1 MNTKKPILI
10 LFAVLLLAGVFTS
23 FNATTVHAAK
33 WTLNLD
39 ASSLSAVDSTITAS
53 GTQTH
58 GFRIGAVLTNA
69 SFTGNALTVYGWQFQ
84 ITYNATAFIPQG
96 DPNTLATPGN
106 PTGLYTDS
114 ATNTV
119 LYGATTSPTTCPSW
133 NSRLT
138 AGTAFGTNSISTSG
152 SVGQIQVAFT
162 MLGTNPAPVVSAASC
177 IFANVQ
183 FEIIN
188 PVTTPQTFTIS
199 NVVFVDNTGAN
210 IPGVV
215 PGAPVTETITDVPP
229 IARVVA
235 TGLPSGSSA
244 CVPVTGAVCSA
255 DAVQFDGTSSSG
267 AISAAAGTAGF
278 FWDFGD
284 PAAACGVTTNDDCDG
299 FYSGSTFSGG
309 ITCTNGN
316 LATFGCQGG
325 VAIHDYGVPGTFN
338 VTLRV
343 QDTAGNTGSARDTLG
358 NVILNNQPSHTQ
370 LLNFAVPIVSQAHP
384 TTTNI
389 TCSPGSVQVSQS
401 SSCTATV
408 TDTSASGATT
418 PTGTV
423 DFTTNSTAT
432 FTPAPSC
439 TLAAGATAGTA
450 TCSVTYT
457 PGASASGH
465 HLITGNYA
473 GDSSH
478 TTSSGTFLLAV
489 TPAPPHPTTTSV
501 ACSPGS
507 VQVST
512 ATTCTVTVTDT
523 SSSPTTPTGTVSFT
537 TNSTG
542 TFTPAASCTLAGT
555 AGTSTCSVTYT
566 PGASAVGHH
575 LITGN
580 YVGDSTHTSS
590 SGTFLLAV
598 TPAPPHTTT
607 TAVSCSPSSVPDNS
621 ATTCTAT
628 VTDTNA
634 SPTTPTGS
642 VSFTT
647 NSTGTFTPSASCTL
661 AAGAT
666 QGTATCSV
674 TYTPTVVGHHLI
686 TGNYAADSTH
696 TSSSGSFNLAST
708 QRTTTTTVACTPSPV
723 TGGSATSCTATVTD
737 STAAGTPV
745 TPTGTVSFT
754 TNSTGTFT
762 PSASCTLVAGTGTAS
777 CSVTYT
783 PGSTAVG
790 HHLITGTYPGD
801 ATHTTSNGSFN
812 LAVTAVPPHPT
823 TTTVQC
829 SPASV
834 QVSTPT
840 SCTVTVTDTSS
851 SPTTPTGTVSF
862 TSNSTGTFTPATSC
876 TLAAGAMAGTAT
888 CSVTYTP
895 GASATGHH
903 LITGNYAGDS
913 THTTSSGTFLLAVTP
928 APPHTTTTTVDC
940 TPSSVADNSASTC
953 TATVTDTNASP
964 TTPTGTVTFTTNST
978 GTFNPAAGTCTLAA
992 GATAGTA
999 TCSVSYTPTVV
1010 GHHLITGNYPGDS
1023 THTSSSGSFNLA
1035 STQRTTT
1042 TTVACTPAP
1051 VTTGSSTSCTAT
1063 VSDSTATGTVIT
1075 PTGTVSF
1082 TTNSTGTF
1090 SPATSCTLAASATA
1104 GTASCSVTYTPGITG
1119 HHLITGSYPGGT
1131 IFTASQGS
1139 YNLAVVTAP
1148 PHSTTIAVTC
1158 SPGSVQVSTPTTCTA
1173 TVTDTSSSPTTPTG
1187 SASFTTNS
1195 TGTFAPASGT
1205 CTLVAGATADTATC
1219 SLCYTPTVG
1228 GHHMITGSY
1237 GGDSTHSSSQ
1247 GSFVLAVTA
1256 PPHSTTTTLTC
1267 SPGTVQVGTPSTC
1280 TATVTDIDAS
1290 PTTPTGTVSF
1300 TTNSTGTFTP
1310 STSCTLAAGPT
1321 AGTASCSV
1329 TYTPDATAVGHHL
1342 ITGSYS
1348 GDSTHTSSS
1357 GSFNLDA
1364 TSVPPPPP
1372 HSTSTTVD
1380 CSPASVQA
1388 GSATS
1393 CTATVTDTSSSPTTP
1408 TGTVNFTTNSTG
1420 NFTPSP
1426 SCTLAPGATADTATC
1441 TVTYT
1446 PTVVGHHLITGNY
1459 AGDSTHDTS
1468 SGSFT
1473 LEVTT
1478 VPPHST
1484 TTSVSC
1490 SPGSVQA
1497 GTPTTCTATVTDTS
1511 ASGATTPTG
1520 TVSFTTNATGTFT
1533 PGNSCT
1539 LAEIITG
1546 TASCSVTYTPG
1557 VSAAGNHIITGNYAG
1572 DSTHNSRPG
1581 RFTLAVTAA
1590 PRHATTTTVSCS
1602 PSPTQVNSTASC
1614 TATVTDTN
1622 STPTTPT
1629 GAVVFG
1635 TNSTGTFAPT
1645 SASCTLAAGATVG
1658 AASCSVSY
1666 TPNVAGH
1673 HLINANYT
1681 GDSSHT
1687 SSTGQFNLATT
1698 SVTPTTHPT
1707 QTRVSCGPGSVPV
1720 NTPTTCTARVM
1731 DKSLTPTI
1739 PTGTVS
1745 FTTNDTGTFTPSAT
1759 CTLTPGPGS
1768 SMATC
1773 TVTFTP
1779 THAGRQLITAN
1790 YGGDSTHSASR
1801 DTFSVNVRGKGQTL
1815 LTFNGFDLDD
1825 YDNSVGQLQ
1834 VVVNG
1839 QQVVDI
1845 PAGLNQLTGTGD
1857 FSAYEARTLK
1867 FGPFDISSY
1876 LVTGQNTILFQ
1887 DQNPADHFGI
1897 VSRITITQ
1905 DNTLLLSAPK
1915 ARGVGG
1921 HSSFSYTFSNPP
1933 LAASSFSALNP
1944 DGQTVGTAPQETTL
1958 NFATTYT
1965 GGTGPFSCTFSFGD
1979 GQRTTVTGTN
1989 GACSASHNYDYSRTF
2004 NVRVKVRGSST
2015 SDLITTSLNI
2025 AVT

>member
-1 MNTKKPILI
+1 
-10 LFAVLLLAGVFTS
+10 
-23 FNATTVHAAK
+23 
-33 WTLNLD
+33 
-39 ASSLSAVDSTITAS
+39 
-53 GTQTH
+53 
-58 GFRIGAVLTNA
+58 
-69 SFTGNALTVYGWQFQ
+69 
-84 ITYNATAFIPQG
+84 
-96 DPNTLATPGN
+96 
-106 PTGLYTDS
+106 
-114 ATNTV
+114 
-119 LYGATTSPTTCPSW
+119 
-133 NSRLT
+133 
-138 AGTAFGTNSISTSG
+138 
-152 SVGQIQVAFT
+152 
-162 MLGTNPAPVVSAASC
+162 
-177 IFANVQ
+177 
-183 FEIIN
+183 
-188 PVTTPQTFTIS
+188 
-199 NVVFVDNTGAN
+199 
-210 IPGVV
+210 
-215 PGAPVTETITDVPP
+215 
-229 IARVVA
+229 
-235 TGLPSGSSA
+235 
-244 CVPVTGAVCSA
+244 
-255 DAVQFDGTSSSG
+255 
-267 AISAAAGTAGF
+267 
-278 FWDFGD
+278 
-284 PAAACGVTTNDDCDG
+284 
-299 FYSGSTFSGG
+299 
-309 ITCTNGN
+309 
-316 LATFGCQGG
+316 
-325 VAIHDYGVPGTFN
+325 
-338 VTLRV
+338 
-343 QDTAGNTGSARDTLG
+343 
-358 NVILNNQPSHTQ
+358 
-370 LLNFAVPIVSQAHP
+370 
-384 TTTNI
+384 
-389 TCSPGSVQVSQS
+389 
-401 SSCTATV
+401 
-408 TDTSASGATT
+408 
-418 PTGTV
+418 
-423 DFTTNSTAT
+423 
-432 FTPAPSC
+432 
-439 TLAAGATAGTA
+439 
-450 TCSVTYT
+450 
-457 PGASASGH
+457 
-465 HLITGNYA
+465 
-473 GDSSH
+473 
-478 TTSSGTFLLAV
+478 
-489 TPAPPHPTTTSV
+489 
-501 ACSPGS
+501 
-507 VQVST
+507 
-512 ATTCTVTVTDT
+512 
-523 SSSPTTPTGTVSFT
+523 
-537 TNSTG
+537 
-542 TFTPAASCTLAGT
+542 
-555 AGTSTCSVTYT
+555 
-566 PGASAVGHH
+566 
-575 LITGN
+575 
-580 YVGDSTHTSS
+580 
-590 SGTFLLAV
+590 
-598 TPAPPHTTT
+598 
-607 TAVSCSPSSVPDNS
+607 
-621 ATTCTAT
+621 
-628 VTDTNA
+628 
-634 SPTTPTGS
+634 
-642 VSFTT
+642 
-647 NSTGTFTPSASCTL
+647 
-661 AAGAT
+661 
-666 QGTATCSV
+666 
-674 TYTPTVVGHHLI
+674 
-686 TGNYAADSTH
+686 
-696 TSSSGSFNLAST
+696 
-708 QRTTTTTVACTPSPV
+708 
-723 TGGSATSCTATVTD
+723 
-737 STAAGTPV
+737 
-745 TPTGTVSFT
+745 
-754 TNSTGTFT
+754 
-762 PSASCTLVAGTGTAS
+762 
-777 CSVTYT
+777 
-783 PGSTAVG
+783 
-790 HHLITGTYPGD
+790 
-801 ATHTTSNGSFN
+801 
-812 LAVTAVPPHPT
+812 
-823 TTTVQC
+823 
-829 SPASV
+829 
-834 QVSTPT
+834 
-840 SCTVTVTDTSS
+840 
-851 SPTTPTGTVSF
+851 
-862 TSNSTGTFTPATSC
+862 
-876 TLAAGAMAGTAT
+876 
-888 CSVTYTP
+888 
-895 GASATGHH
+895 
-903 LITGNYAGDS
+903 
-913 THTTSSGTFLLAVTP
+913 
-928 APPHTTTTTVDC
+928 
-940 TPSSVADNSASTC
+940 
-953 TATVTDTNASP
+953 
-964 TTPTGTVTFTTNST
+964 
-978 GTFNPAAGTCTLAA
+978 
-992 GATAGTA
+992 
-999 TCSVSYTPTVV
+999 
-1010 GHHLITGNYPGDS
+1010 
-1023 THTSSSGSFNLA
+1023 
-1035 STQRTTT
+1035 
-1042 TTVACTPAP
+1042 
-1051 VTTGSSTSCTAT
+1051 
-1063 VSDSTATGTVIT
+1063 
-1075 PTGTVSF
+1075 
-1082 TTNSTGTF
+1082 
-1090 SPATSCTLAASATA
+1090 
-1104 GTASCSVTYTPGITG
+1104 
-1119 HHLITGSYPGGT
+1119 
-1131 IFTASQGS
+1131 
-1139 YNLAVVTAP
+1139 
-1148 PHSTTIAVTC
+1148 
-1158 SPGSVQVSTPTTCTA
+1158 
-1173 TVTDTSSSPTTPTG
+1173 
-1187 SASFTTNS
+1187 
-1195 TGTFAPASGT
+1195 
-1205 CTLVAGATADTATC
+1205 
-1219 SLCYTPTVG
+1219 
-1228 GHHMITGSY
+1228 MITGSY

-1426 SCTLAPGATADTATC
+1426 GCTLAPGATADTATC

-1473 LEVTT
+1473 LEVTS

-1484 TTSVSC
+1484 TTSVTC
-1490 SPGSVQA
+1490 LPGSVQA

-1572 DSTHNSRPG
+1572 DSTHNSSSG
-1581 RFTLAVTAA
+1581 SFTLAVTAA

-1629 GAVVFG
+1629 GVVVFG

-1687 SSTGQFNLATT
+1687 SSIGQFNLATAT
-1698 SVTPTTHPT
+1698 VTPTTHPT

-1801 DTFSVNVRGKGQTL
+1801 DTFTVNVRGKGQTL

-1944 DGQTVGTAPQETTL
+1944 DGQTVSTAPQETTL

-2004 NVRVKVRGSST
+2004 NVRVKVRGAST

>member
-1 MNTKKPILI
+1 MKSRILI
-10 LFAVLLLAGVFTS
+10 SIVAVLLLAGVFTS
-23 FNATTVHAAK
+23 FSVTTVHAAK

-53 GTQTH
+53 GTQAH
-58 GFRIGAVLTNA
+58 GFRVGAVLTNA

-84 ITYNATAFIPQG
+84 ITYNATAFVPQG

-106 PTGLYTDS
+106 PSGLYTDS
-114 ATNTV
+114 STNTV

-138 AGTAFGTNSISTSG
+138 AGTAFGTNSIATSG

-255 DAVQFDGTSSSG
+255 DAVQFDGTSSTG
-267 AISAAAGTAGF
+267 AISAAPGTAGF

-325 VAIHDYGVPGTFN
+325 VAIHDYGVHGTFN

-423 DFTTNSTAT
+423 DFTTNSTGT
-432 FTPAPSC
+432 FTPATSC

-465 HLITGNYA
+465 HLITGKYA

-512 ATTCTVTVTDT
+512 ATSCTVTVTDT
-523 SSSPTTPTGTVSFT
+523 SATGAISPTGTVSFT

-542 TFTPAASCTLAGT
+542 TFTPA
-555 AGTSTCSVTYT
+555 
-566 PGASAVGHH
+566 
-575 LITGN
+575 
-580 YVGDSTHTSS
+580 
-590 SGTFLLAV
+590 
-598 TPAPPHTTT
+598 
-607 TAVSCSPSSVPDNS
+607 
-621 ATTCTAT
+621 
-628 VTDTNA
+628 
-634 SPTTPTGS
+634 
-642 VSFTT
+642 
-647 NSTGTFTPSASCTL
+647 
-661 AAGAT
+661 
-666 QGTATCSV
+666 
-674 TYTPTVVGHHLI
+674 
-686 TGNYAADSTH
+686 
-696 TSSSGSFNLAST
+696 
-708 QRTTTTTVACTPSPV
+708 
-723 TGGSATSCTATVTD
+723 
-737 STAAGTPV
+737 
-745 TPTGTVSFT
+745 
-754 TNSTGTFT
+754 
-762 PSASCTLVAGTGTAS
+762 
-777 CSVTYT
+777 
-783 PGSTAVG
+783 
-790 HHLITGTYPGD
+790 
-801 ATHTTSNGSFN
+801 
-812 LAVTAVPPHPT
+812 
-823 TTTVQC
+823 
-829 SPASV
+829 
-834 QVSTPT
+834 
-840 SCTVTVTDTSS
+840 
-851 SPTTPTGTVSF
+851 
-862 TSNSTGTFTPATSC
+862 TSC
-876 TLAAGAMAGTAT
+876 TLAAGAGATAT

-1063 VSDSTATGTVIT
+1063 VSDSTATGTVNT

-1173 TVTDTSSSPTTPTG
+1173 TVTDTSATGATSPTGTVSFTTNSTGTFTPTASCTLVAGAAGTATCSVTYTPDAGSAGHHLITGDYSGDTSHTTSSGTFTLTVTAAPPHSTTTTVQCSPSTLDTGTATNCTATVTDTSSSPTTPTG

-1205 CTLVAGATADTATC
+1205 CTLVAGAIADTATC
-1219 SLCYTPTVG
+1219 SVSYTPTVG

-1393 CTATVTDTSSSPTTP
+1393 CTANVTDTSSSPTTP

-1426 SCTLAPGATADTATC
+1426 GCTLAPGATADTATC

-1473 LEVTT
+1473 LEVTS

-1484 TTSVSC
+1484 TTSVTC
-1490 SPGSVQA
+1490 LPGSVQA
-1497 GTPTTCTATVTDTS
+1497 GTPTTFTATVTDTS

-1520 TVSFTTNATGTFT
+1520 TVSFTTRATGTFT
-1533 PGNSCT
+1533 QGNSCT

-1546 TASCSVTYTPG
+1546 TASCSVTYNPG
-1557 VSAAGNHIITGNYAG
+1557 VSAHGNHIITGNYAG
-1572 DSTHNSRPG
+1572 DSTHNSSSG
-1581 RFTLAVTAA
+1581 SFTLAVTA
-1590 PRHATTTTVSCS
+1590 
-1602 PSPTQVNSTASC
+1602 
-1614 TATVTDTN
+1614 
-1622 STPTTPT
+1622 
-1629 GAVVFG
+1629 
-1635 TNSTGTFAPT
+1635 
-1645 SASCTLAAGATVG
+1645 
-1658 AASCSVSY
+1658 
-1666 TPNVAGH
+1666 
-1673 HLINANYT
+1673 
-1681 GDSSHT
+1681 
-1687 SSTGQFNLATT
+1687 
-1698 SVTPTTHPT
+1698 
-1707 QTRVSCGPGSVPV
+1707 
-1720 NTPTTCTARVM
+1720 
-1731 DKSLTPTI
+1731 
-1739 PTGTVS
+1739 
-1745 FTTNDTGTFTPSAT
+1745 
-1759 CTLTPGPGS
+1759 
-1768 SMATC
+1768 
-1773 TVTFTP
+1773 
-1779 THAGRQLITAN
+1779 
-1790 YGGDSTHSASR
+1790 
-1801 DTFSVNVRGKGQTL
+1801 
-1815 LTFNGFDLDD
+1815 
-1825 YDNSVGQLQ
+1825 
-1834 VVVNG
+1834 
-1839 QQVVDI
+1839 
-1845 PAGLNQLTGTGD
+1845 
-1857 FSAYEARTLK
+1857 
-1867 FGPFDISSY
+1867 
-1876 LVTGQNTILFQ
+1876 
-1887 DQNPADHFGI
+1887 
-1897 VSRITITQ
+1897 
-1905 DNTLLLSAPK
+1905 
-1915 ARGVGG
+1915 
-1921 HSSFSYTFSNPP
+1921 
-1933 LAASSFSALNP
+1933 
-1944 DGQTVGTAPQETTL
+1944 
-1958 NFATTYT
+1958 
-1965 GGTGPFSCTFSFGD
+1965 
-1979 GQRTTVTGTN
+1979 
-1989 GACSASHNYDYSRTF
+1989 
-2004 NVRVKVRGSST
+2004 RVKLPELELCVESP
-2015 SDLITTSLNI
+2015 
-2025 AVT
+2025 A